1 MRILSLDYSFAKT
14 GWSITDIKDKPQLIA
29 CGLIKSNSS
38 LDVIER
44 IDYHIADIEKIY
56 KVYNPDL
63 VLKEGAII
71 GRSSTAMNVVKAH
84 AVLEYVYYQ
93 RIRPLENIH
102 NATVKSVCR
111 KILTVNEIDYKE
123 LDKKLIVAKAV
134 ELYYG
139 KRIPEMWNKNENP
152 VDDISDAIA
161 IPIAYYEKNIKIDA

>member
-14 GWSITDIKDKPQLIA
+14 GWSITDIKEKPDLIA
-29 CGLIKSNSS
+29 CGLIKSNTN

-56 KVYNPDL
+56 RKYNPDL

-71 GRSSTAMNVVKAH
+71 GRSSTAMNVIKAH
-84 AVLEYVYYQ
+84 AVLEYIYYQ

-102 NATVKSVCR
+102 NATVKAVCR
-111 KILTVNEIDYKE
+111 KILSDNEIDYKL

-139 KRIPEMWNKNENP
+139 RKIPEIWNKNGKP
-152 VDDISDAIA
+152 IDDISDSIAIA
-161 IPIAYYEKNIKIDA
+161 IAYYKKNIKNDA